1 MCRSCKWFIFQ
12 NEDFTLMRTKK
23 AHVLQYELLLQS
35 YNASP
40 FLLEGLSLL
49 PNIGGLL
56 GKMGAT
62 FFGGWEGGCNFY
74 IEIIK
79 IKLKSEIFND
89 KKIYKQK
96 CFPPS

>member
-1 MCRSCKWFIFQ
+1 
-12 NEDFTLMRTKK
+12 MRTKK
-23 AHVLQYELLLQS
+23 AHVLRYELLLQS

-49 PNIGGLL
+49 PNIGGVLL
-56 GKMGAT
+56 G
-62 FFGGWEGGCNFY
+62 GGGEGCKFY